1 MFHATRDFSNP
12 NMEMTDAYKV
22 HGSERKSRE
31 QKFQK
36 SVSFQVLA
44 TNPASEQREFKAEL
58 STETL
63 HGKFKFIPLIFSTHF
78 LPYPND
84 P

>member
-31 QKFQK
+31 QKFQN
-36 SVSFQVLA
+36 LG
-44 TNPASEQREFKAEL
+44 L
-58 STETL
+58 GL
-63 HGKFKFIPLIFSTHF
+63 W
-78 LPYPND
+78 Y
-84 P
+84 